1 MAERRMLTKKITD
14 ADEFISLPSSTQ
26 ALYLHLTMSADDD
39 GFNNQVQMAIFKAH
53 ASVDDLRLLLAKR
66 FIIQFDNGVIVI
78 KHWRMANA
86 LRKDR
91 YIATAYQE
99 ELKMLK
105 IKDNGAYSLDGCQ
118 MVASRLPDGCQ
129 MVAEGKD
136 SIGKDSIGENRIN
149 EVSSL
154 RSDTS
159 CGEPS
164 KSATPP
170 KEPPEPVFIKIPLN
184 DKTEYEVTEKK
195 VAEYQETYPAVDIR
209 QQLRNMRQWSI
220 DNPNKRKTR
229 VGITRFMN
237 SWMQREQDRGGQRY
251 QSQQSSD
258 AEWLAKK
265 EREKNE
271 RK

>member
-1 MAERRMLTKKITD
+1 MAERRMFTKKITD

-118 MVASRLPDGCQ
+118 MVANGLPDGCQ
-129 MVAEGKD
+129 MVAVGKD
-136 SIGKDSIGENRIN
+136 SIEENSIGENSIGN
-149 EVSSL
+149 
-154 RSDTS
+154 TS
-159 CGEPS
+159 CGEPN
-164 KSATPP
+164 KSATPQPP
-170 KEPPEPVFIKIPLN
+170 KEPEEPAVITLILN
-184 DKTEYEVTEKK
+184 DKSEYGVTQKMIDTYKEC
-195 VAEYQETYPAVDIR
+195 YPALDIM
-209 QQLRNMRQWSI
+209 QELRSMKAWCLS
-220 DNPNKRKTR
+220 NPTNRKTR
-229 VGITRFMN
+229 NGIGRFIN
-237 SWMQREQDRGGQRY
+237 NWLSKSQNRGGGRAMNN
-251 QSQQSSD
+251 SKTQQAND
-258 AEWLAKK
+258 LIKQLQAEEENDEKK
-265 EREKNE
+265 
-271 RK
+271 

>member
-14 ADEFISLPSSTQ
+14 ADEFIALPSSTQ
-26 ALYLHLTMSADDD
+26 AFYLHLTMSADDD
-39 GFNNQVQMAIFKAH
+39 GFNNQVQMAMFKAH

-91 YIATAYQE
+91 YTATAYQE

-118 MVASRLPDGCQ
+118 MVANGLPNGCQ
-129 MVAEGKD
+129 MVAVGKGSIEENSIDKD
-136 SIGKDSIGENRIN
+136 SIGN
-149 EVSSL
+149 
-154 RSDTS
+154 TS
-159 CGEPS
+159 CGESDKPP
-164 KSATPP
+164 TPP
-170 KEPPEPVFIKIPLN
+170 KEPSEPVFIKIPLN

-209 QQLRNMRQWSI
+209 QQLRNMRQWCI
-220 DNPNKRKTR
+220 DNPTKRKTR

-237 SWMQREQDRGGQRY
+237 SWIQREQDRGGSRAY
-251 QSQQSSD
+251 QQQSKSD
-258 AEWLAKK
+258 LDEWVARK

-271 RK
+271 RN